1 MKTVFPAMSYTL
13 SIGRL
18 PSLASLFR
26 GPHAKKKVAL
36 TGALVFAALAAEEF
50 WRRKQTAKL
59 KGTGVQS
66 AVERRRQR
74 RDRKVRVDKVFAKN
88 LWYFIKIMFPSLR
101 CKEFG
106 TVILVGCLLT
116 ARSYL
121 DIWVSDNGGDV
132 VKAIVGRNLKR
143 FIRKAVINIL
153 LMSVPISLVNNL
165 LKYTISELQI
175 MMRKRLTLYFHEEYL
190 SNQTYYKVCN
200 LDTRIQNVDQLL
212 SQDVDKFTTSLAT
225 LYSNVAKPLLDIVLF
240 SKRLARTLGSS
251 GPLIMIIYFLL
262 TSAILRAIQPPF
274 GRLTADEQKLE
285 GEYRLRHSRLITH
298 SEEIAFYGGGK
309 REKLYINESFNKV
322 IRHLRK
328 ILRLRLYIGFID
340 SFLVKYLATIVGY
353 CIVSV
358 PIFLSRTQ
366 EMDQPHSNAVSS
378 SLSHFSG
385 ADADEDDR
393 LVRTGG
399 AKEHIIKGSEDIAA
413 LYTRNSRLLMSLS
426 SAIGRIVLAG
436 KELPRISG
444 YCARVTELEQVL
456 YEVSQGYSENGSNSN
471 TGPPKGLTP
480 VFSVASS
487 VDLFS
492 SSSDLVSSRNHEA
505 EELSSL
511 CTPGKVII
519 SDIIRFE
526 HVNIISPDRTIL
538 CRDLNLEVPQ
548 GTNVLITGPNGCGK
562 SSLFRVLAG
571 LWPLYG
577 KALYRPDSSKIFY
590 VPQRPYLA
598 LGTLRDQIIY
608 PLTKEEAE
616 EQGCTDDALKQL
628 LHDVYL
634 DEVGNRKGGLDSVCD
649 WSDVLSGGEKQRIAM
664 ARLFYHQ
671 PMYAVLDECTSAV
684 SLDVEGHLYESA
696 KKRNITLLTVS
707 HRPSLWRF
715 HEKILRFDGQGGYTF
730 RDLDPAEIPAIHDT
744 NASLSSSKPQPQT
757 AYDGKKKD
765 NIDGCI
771 VEENSS
777 FHHSSNSSGSNST
790 VPGRRKLD
798 ATTDVASE

>member
-1 MKTVFPAMSYTL
+1 MSSTL

-18 PSLASLFR
+18 PSLVSLFR
-26 GPHAKKKVAL
+26 GPNAKKKLAL
-36 TGALVFAALAAEEF
+36 TSAVVFAALAAKE
-50 WRRKQTAKL
+50 WRRRKQTDKHSSVSL
-59 KGTGVQS
+59 QNS
-66 AVERRRQR
+66 MERRRQR

-88 LWYFIKIMFPSLR
+88 LWYFLKIMFPSLR
-101 CKEFG
+101 CREFG
-106 TVILVGCLLT
+106 TVLLVGCLLT

-143 FIRKAVINIL
+143 FVRKAVINIL

-175 MMRKRLTLYFHEEYL
+175 MMRRRLTLYFHEEYL

-225 LYSNVAKPLLDIVLF
+225 LYSNIAKPLLDIVLF

-251 GPLIMIIYFLL
+251 GPLIMIAYFLV
-262 TSAILRAIQPPF
+262 TSAILRSIQPPF

-309 REKLYINESFNKV
+309 REKLYINESFTKV

-328 ILRLRLYIGFID
+328 ILRLKLYIGLID

-358 PIFLSRTQ
+358 PIFMSRMQ
-366 EMDQPHSNAVSS
+366 DSDQASNAVSS
-378 SLSHFSG
+378 SIDHLPST
-385 ADADEDDR
+385 DIDEDDR

-399 AKEHIIKGSEDIAA
+399 SKEHIIKGQEDIAA

-456 YEVSQGYSENGSNSN
+456 YEVSQSCAENGSIS
-471 TGPPKGLTP
+471 TSAPPKGLTP

-492 SSSDLVSSRNHEA
+492 SSSDIVSLKNHEA
-505 EELSSL
+505 EELASL
-511 CTPGKVII
+511 CTPGKVVN

-526 HVNIISPDRTIL
+526 HVNIVSPDRTIL

-548 GTNVLITGPNGCGK
+548 GVNVLITGPNGCGK

-577 KALYRPDSSKIFY
+577 GTLYRPDSSKIFY

-616 EQGCTDDALKQL
+616 ERGCTDDLLKKL

-634 DEVGNRKGGLDSVCD
+634 DEVGNRKGGLDAVCD

-664 ARLFYHQ
+664 ARLFFHQ
-671 PMYAVLDECTSAV
+671 PIYAVLDECTSAV

-715 HEKILRFDGQGGYTF
+715 HEKILRLDGQGGYTF
-730 RDLDPAEIPAIHDT
+730 HDLDPLEIPPIHDT
-744 NASLSSSKPQPQT
+744 TVHSQLSSDNKTTTTT
-757 AYDGKKKD
+757 AYNGMKPPLGR
-765 NIDGCI
+765 IPS
-771 VEENSS
+771 EEDS
-777 FHHSSNSSGSNST
+777 SSNSSN
-790 VPGRRKLD
+790 VPVRSRLEE
-798 ATTDVASE
+798 TDITSE